1 MEGEI
6 KAHYIDHISIAV
18 KNLDKAVKEYETYF
32 GWKVAGRYT
41 DPDENL
47 KVAYFQVGPTAYEL
61 MEDLDG
67 TGEVAKFIERRG
79 EGIMLL
85 AFNVD
90 SCADALKQLKER
102 GAKMID
108 DVPRLSKELNR
119 HFGFIH
125 PKSTGGVLA
134 EVIEGK
140 Y

>member
-1 MEGEI
+1 MIDEV
-6 KAHYIDHISIAV
+6 KVNYIDHISIAV
-18 KNLDKAVKEYETYF
+18 KDLNKAVKEFEEIF
-32 GWKVAGRYT
+32 GWKVAGRYA

-47 KVAYFQVGPTAYEL
+47 RVAYFQVGPTAFEL

-79 EGIMLL
+79 EGIMLVG
-85 AFNVD
+85 FNVD
-90 SCADALKQLKER
+90 DCVRSIELLKER

-108 DVPRLSKELNR
+108 EKPRLSKELNR
-119 HFGFIH
+119 QFAFVHL
-125 PKSTGGVLA
+125 KSCSGVLT